1 MNSKSLTVILVLLVA
16 GIVLAAGC
24 TSSSSTVSPQA
35 TVTAAA
41 TAAPSVSQGTLIV
54 YGGAGLKAPL
64 DELGQ
69 MFYDKYGVTV
79 QYVYG
84 GAGTLVSQ
92 MNLTKKGDVFMPG
105 STVEFGNAKSQGLVN
120 SSKLVAY
127 HVPVIV
133 VQKGNPKNITTLQ
146 DFTKSGV
153 KVALGDVNATAIGK
167 ASAKMFQKLNI
178 SSAVEKNVVTRTPT
192 INELVIVM
200 NTGQADAAVMTLDS
214 VNATTMDSI
223 TIPLSTNVILI
234 TPIGAT
240 TFTTQPDLASKFV
253 DFVASDEGKAVFKK
267 HGFPTYPDAAYAN
280 VTA

>member
-24 TSSSSTVSPQA
+24 TSSSSAGSQQTQVSA
-35 TVTAAA
+35 TAAA
-41 TAAPSVSQGTLIV
+41 TPSVSQETLIV
-54 YGGAGLKAPL
+54 YGGAGLKGPL

-84 GAGTLVSQ
+84 GGGTLVSQ
-92 MNLTKKGDVFMPG
+92 MNLTHKGDVFMPG
-105 STVEFGNAKSQGLVN
+105 STVEFGNAKAQGLVN

-146 DFTKSGV
+146 DFADSGV

-167 ASAKMFQKLNI
+167 AAAKMFQKLNI
-178 SSAVEKNVVTRTPT
+178 TAAVEKNVVTRTGT
-192 INELVIVM
+192 INELVVVM

-214 VNATTMDSI
+214 VNATTMDSVS
-223 TIPLSTNVILI
+223 IPLSTNVILI

-240 TFTTQPDLASKFV
+240 TFTTQPDLANQFV

-267 HGFPTYPDAAYAN
+267 HGFPSYPDATYGN
-280 VTA
+280 LTA

>member
-1 MNSKSLTVILVLLVA
+1 MKIKSLTVILVLFVA
-16 GIVLAAGC
+16 GLVLAAGC
-24 TSSSSTVSPQA
+24 TSSSTTTASPTQ
-35 TVTAAA
+35 
-41 TAAPSVSQGTLIV
+41 QTLIV

-64 DELGQ
+64 DELGPT
-69 MFYDKYGVTV
+69 FTEKYGANV

-84 GAGTLVSQ
+84 GAGTLVTQ

-105 STVEFGNAKSQGLVN
+105 STVEFGNAKAQGLVN

-133 VQKGNPKNITTLQ
+133 VQKGNPKNITSLQ

-178 SSAVEKNVVTRTPT
+178 TAAVEKNVVTRTGT
-192 INELVIVM
+192 INELVVVM

-223 TIPLSTNVILI
+223 TIPLTVNQILI

-240 TFTTQPDLASKFV
+240 TFTTQPDLANKFV
-253 DFVASDEGKAVFKK
+253 DFVSSDEGKAVFKK
-267 HGFPTYPDAAYAN
+267 HGFPTYPDAVYAN